1 MYFRVAI
8 IITALSLSAC
18 SSWVFRYDVPQGNYL
33 EQKSIDKLQVGMT
46 KEQVKF
52 ILGSPVVVD
61 AFNNDTWNYVYKLK
75 SGRSRDF
82 DMKKQFIINFSNDK
96 LISASGDFT
105 LSDKFNTPFNA
116 PTAETEPANAN
127 NVAEEQNPVVNNK
140 TIDGK

>member
-61 AFNNDTWNYVYKLK
+61 AFDNDTWNYVYKLK

-96 LISASGDFT
+96 LISASGDFD
-105 LSDKFNTPFNA
+105 LSDKFNIPFNA
-116 PTAETEPANAN
+116 PTEQAEPVNTG
-127 NVAEEQNPVVNNK
+127 AEEQNSEVKKKP
-140 TIDGK
+140 TDGK

>member
-61 AFNNDTWNYVYKLK
+61 AFDNDTWNYVYKLK

-96 LISASGDFT
+96 LISASGDFE
-105 LSDKFNTPFNA
+105 LSDNFNIPFNA
-116 PTAETEPANAN
+116 PTVQAEPANAN
-127 NVAEEQNPVVNNK
+127 NVGKEQNPVVKNK
-140 TIDGK
+140 TTDGK

>member
-8 IITALSLSAC
+8 IITALTLSSC

-33 EQKSIDKLQVGMT
+33 EQKSIDKLQVGMS

-61 AFNNDTWNYVYKLK
+61 TFDNDTWSYVYKLK
-75 SGRSRDF
+75 SGRSKDF
-82 DMKKQFIINFSNDK
+82 DQKKQFIINFSNDK
-96 LISASGDFT
+96 LVSASGDFE

-116 PTAETEPANAN
+116 PTEKVEPTNINTAS
-127 NVAEEQNPVVNNK
+127 EEQKSAIETK
-140 TIDGK
+140 TTDGK

>member
-61 AFNNDTWNYVYKLK
+61 AFDNDTWNYVYKLK

-96 LISASGDFT
+96 LISASGDFD
-105 LSDKFNTPFNA
+105 LSDKFNIPFNA
-116 PTAETEPANAN
+116 PTEQAEPVNTG
-127 NVAEEQNPVVNNK
+127 AEEQNSEVKKKPTDRK
-140 TIDGK
+140 

>member
-8 IITALSLSAC
+8 IITALTLSAC
-18 SSWVFRYDVPQGNYL
+18 SSWVYRYDVAQGNYL

-75 SGRSRDF
+75 SGRDKNYDIR
-82 DMKKQFIINFSNDK
+82 KQFTINFTNDK
-96 LISASGDFT
+96 LISASGDFD

-116 PTAETEPANAN
+116 PAGKAAAINTKKTNIAESKAI
-127 NVAEEQNPVVNNK
+127 VK
-140 TIDGK
+140 S

>member
-8 IITALSLSAC
+8 VITALTLSAC

-75 SGRSRDF
+75 SGRSKDF

-96 LISASGDFT
+96 LVSASGDFEV
-105 LSDKFNTPFNA
+105 SDNFNTPFNA
-116 PTAETEPANAN
+116 PVVETEAANDTELN
-127 NVAEEQNPVVNNK
+127 EEAKAVVKSK
-140 TIDGK
+140 TINGK

>member
-8 IITALSLSAC
+8 IITALTLSAC
-18 SSWVFRYDVPQGNYL
+18 SSWVFRYDVAQGNYL

-61 AFNNDTWNYVYKLK
+61 AFDNDTWSYVYKLK
-75 SGRSRDF
+75 SGRNKDF
-82 DMKKQFIINFSNDK
+82 DQRKQFIINFSDDK
-96 LISASGDFT
+96 LISASGDFE

-116 PTAETEPANAN
+116 PATQSEPS
-127 NVAEEQNPVVNNK
+127 NK
-140 TIDGK
+140 VDS

>member
-8 IITALSLSAC
+8 IVTALTLSSC

-61 AFNNDTWNYVYKLK
+61 LFNDNTWNYVYKLK
-75 SGRSRDF
+75 SGRNREF
-82 DMKKQFIINFSNDK
+82 DQRKEFIINFSEDK

-116 PTAETEPANAN
+116 TVAAKET
-127 NVAEEQNPVVNNK
+127 VNNNK
-140 TIDGK
+140 LTPEKNTSVKNKVTDDK

>member
-8 IITALSLSAC
+8 IVTALTLSSC

-52 ILGSPVVVD
+52 ILGSPVVID
-61 AFNNDTWNYVYKLK
+61 TFNDNTWSYVYKLK
-75 SGRSRDF
+75 SGRNRDF
-82 DMKKQFIINFSNDK
+82 DQRKEFIINFSEDK

-105 LSDKFNTPFNA
+105 LSDKFNTPFNTTVA
-116 PTAETEPANAN
+116 
-127 NVAEEQNPVVNNK
+127 AEETVNSNK
-140 TIDGK
+140 FTPEKNTSVKNKVTDSK

>member
-1 MYFRVAI
+1 
-8 IITALSLSAC
+8 
-18 SSWVFRYDVPQGNYL
+18 
-33 EQKSIDKLQVGMT
+33 MT

-61 AFNNDTWNYVYKLK
+61 AFDDDTWNYVYKLK

-82 DMKKQFIINFSNDK
+82 DVKKQFIIKFSNDK

>member
-96 LISASGDFT
+96 LISASGDFE
-105 LSDKFNTPFNA
+105 LSDNFNIPFNA
-116 PTAETEPANAN
+116 PTAQAEPANAN
-127 NVAEEQNPVVNNK
+127 NGGKEQNPVVK
-140 TIDGK
+140 K

>member
-8 IITALSLSAC
+8 IITALTLSAC
-18 SSWVFRYDVPQGNYL
+18 SSWVFRYDVAQGNYL

-61 AFNNDTWNYVYKLK
+61 AFDNDTWSYVYKLK
-75 SGRSRDF
+75 SGRNKDF
-82 DMKKQFIINFSNDK
+82 DQKRQFIINFSDDK
-96 LISASGDFT
+96 LISASGDFE

-116 PTAETEPANAN
+116 PSAQDEPGSTDKLSG
-127 NVAEEQNPVVNNK
+127 V
-140 TIDGK
+140 